1 MRPLFSK
8 SSSPGRDAGCASK
21 TKWGVVGLWGL
32 FLGGCGYTL
41 GYRTPPSVKTIA
53 VPLFDN
59 TTFPLRREVEYDLT
73 AAVRKEI
80 QARTSLQLT
89 DMKDADLVV
98 HGAIHEFRERLIAE
112 GRRDQ
117 KLEST
122 IVIGVD
128 LVVEDYKNGKRWEDH
143 VRVYEPLSVDIGET
157 LDEART
163 RAISNLA
170 EKILLALESWEEG
183 S

>member
-1 MRPLFSK
+1 
-8 SSSPGRDAGCASK
+8 
-21 TKWGVVGLWGL
+21 
-32 FLGGCGYTL
+32 
-41 GYRTPPSVKTIA
+41 VKTVA

-73 AAVRKEI
+73 AALRKEI
-80 QARTSLQLT
+80 QSRTSLELT
-89 DMKDADLVV
+89 DKEDADMVV

-122 IVIGVD
+122 IVIGVT

-143 VRVYEPLSVDIGET
+143 VRVHEPLSVDIGET

-170 EKILLALESWEEG
+170 EKILLTMESWQEP
-183 S
+183 